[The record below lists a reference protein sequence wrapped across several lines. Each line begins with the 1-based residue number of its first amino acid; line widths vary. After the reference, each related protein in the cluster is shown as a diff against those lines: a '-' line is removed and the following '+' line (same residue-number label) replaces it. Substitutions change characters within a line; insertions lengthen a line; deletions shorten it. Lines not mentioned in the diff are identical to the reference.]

1 MKKFDSTS
9 VMKLFAALAICLATL
24 LAGCSQPTNFTGT
37 DLSMV
42 DWGKDFKLT
51 DHNGKARSLADFR
64 GKAVVLFFGYTQ
76 CPDVCPTT
84 LSNLR
89 ETMALLGDDAGRVQ
103 VLFATLDPERDTQAL
118 LAQYVPAFHPSFLGL
133 YADEKTI
140 AAVAKDFKVF
150 YVKQPGK
157 TPGSYSVD
165 HSTGS
170 YAFDPQGRLR
180 LLLRHGEAPAK
191 VAADLKLL
199 LAGK

>member
-1 MKKFDSTS
+1 
-9 VMKLFAALAICLATL
+9 MKLFSALFLSLAL
-24 LAGCSQPTNFTGT
+24 LLSGCTEPRKFVST

-51 DHNGKARSLADFR
+51 DHNGQARTLGDFK

-84 LSNLR
+84 LSTMR
-89 ETMALLGDDAGRVQ
+89 EAMALLGEDAKRVQ
-103 VLFATLDPERDTQAL
+103 VLFATVDPARDTPAL
-118 LAQYVPAFHPSFLGL
+118 LAQYVPSFHPSFLGL
-133 YADEKTI
+133 YGNEATI
-140 AAVAKDFKVF
+140 TATAKDFKVF

-157 TPGSYSVD
+157 TPDSYSVD

-170 YAFDPQGRLR
+170 YAFDPSGRLR
-180 LLLRHGEAPAK
+180 LLLRHGETPAN

>member
-1 MKKFDSTS
+1 
-9 VMKLFAALAICLATL
+9 MKLLSALFLSLAL
-24 LAGCSQPTNFTGT
+24 LVAGCSEQRKFIST

-42 DWGKDFKLT
+42 DWGKDFQLT
-51 DHNGKARSLADFR
+51 DHHGKPRRLADFQ

-84 LSNLR
+84 LSTMR
-89 ETMALLGDDAGRVQ
+89 EAMALLGDDAKRVQ
-103 VLFATLDPERDTQAL
+103 VLFATVDPARDSPQL
-118 LAQYVPAFHPSFLGL
+118 LAQYVPSFHPNFLGL
-133 YADEKTI
+133 YGDEKTI
-140 AAVAKDFKVF
+140 AATAKDFKVF

-157 TPGSYSVD
+157 TPDTYSVD

-170 YAFDPQGRLR
+170 YAFDPSGRLR
-180 LLLRHGEAPAK
+180 LLLRHGETPTN

>member
-1 MKKFDSTS
+1 
-9 VMKLFAALAICLATL
+9 MKLLSTLFFSLVLL
-24 LAGCSQPTNFTGT
+24 LAGCSEPKNFVST

-42 DWGKDFKLT
+42 DWGKDFSLT
-51 DHNGKARSLADFR
+51 DHTGQPRRLGDFK
-64 GKAVVLFFGYTQ
+64 GKAVVLFFGFTQ

-89 ETMALLGDDAGRVQ
+89 ETMVLLGDDAKRVQ
-103 VLFATLDPERDTQAL
+103 VLFATVDPARDTQQL
-118 LAQYVPAFHPSFLGL
+118 LAQYVPAFNPSFLGL

-150 YVKQPGK
+150 YAKQPGS
-157 TPGSYSVD
+157 TPDTYSVD

-170 YAFDPQGRLR
+170 YVFDPQGKLR
-180 LLLRHGEAPAK
+180 LLLRHGETPAN

>member
-1 MKKFDSTS
+1 
-9 VMKLFAALAICLATL
+9 MKLLSTLFFSLALL
-24 LAGCSQPTNFTGT
+24 LAGCSEPKQFVST

-42 DWGKDFKLT
+42 EWGKDFSLT
-51 DHNGKARSLADFR
+51 DHNGQPRRLGDFK
-64 GKAVVLFFGYTQ
+64 GKAVILFFGYTQ

-89 ETMALLGDDAGRVQ
+89 ETMTLLGDDAKRVQ
-103 VLFATLDPERDTQAL
+103 VLFATVDPARDTPEL
-118 LAQYVPAFHPSFLGL
+118 LAQYVPAFNPGFLGL
-133 YADEKTI
+133 YGDEKTI

-150 YVKQPGK
+150 YAKQPGS

-170 YAFDPQGRLR
+170 FAFDPQGKLR
-180 LLLRHGEAPAK
+180 LLLRHGETPAN

>member
-1 MKKFDSTS
+1 
-9 VMKLFAALAICLATL
+9 MKLFTALLFSL
-24 LAGCSQPTNFTGT
+24 LLLVSGCTEQRKFVSA

-42 DWGKDFKLT
+42 DWGKDIKLT
-51 DHNGKARSLADFR
+51 DHNGQARSLGDFK

-84 LSNLR
+84 LSTMR
-89 ETMALLGDDAGRVQ
+89 EAMALLGDDAKRVQ
-103 VLFATLDPERDTQAL
+103 VLFVTIDPARDTPQL
-118 LAQYVPAFHPSFLGL
+118 LAQYVPSFHPGFLGL
-133 YADEKTI
+133 YGTE
-140 AAVAKDFKVF
+140 AAVAATAKDFKVF

-157 TPGSYSVD
+157 TPDTYSVD

-170 YAFDPQGRLR
+170 YAFDPNGKLR
-180 LLLRHGEAPAK
+180 LLVRHGETPAN